1 MKKLQ
6 VKKKENRVKF
16 KVVFVETY
24 KRVKTLEI
32 PISEDCKSPVKE
44 AQRKFLWMDKET
56 GGEMLW
62 SELKYGGTEQVL
74 YRENEKGMRL
84 KIG

>member
-1 MKKLQ
+1 MKIPEI
-6 VKKKENRVKF
+6 KKRKKATF

-62 SELKYGGTEQVL
+62 SELEYSGTEQVL
-74 YRENEKGMRL
+74 YRENERGERL